1 MLQFFCGLIN
11 AVVIIFFANH
21 VGQGE
26 KLTTAHQ
33 QKSARLVTAFAL
45 TALLAACGGGGGGE
59 NANAGG
65 GAANGTPNAAGGSG
79 QGASA
84 NPVPA
89 GFEPITT
96 LAKQAVA
103 NTKYFVQTIKST
115 VTDEVVIALPTTIA
129 VGGTVVVKGD
139 TDIRW
144 KLAQSAGQTIGTRAL
159 PGGVEPGLAFSPQQ
173 STTQNWWF
181 VASSASGQKLAAVAN
196 NFTGLQAP
204 NGSATS
210 GSVWT
215 SVDAGATW
223 TERTAPGAAPWSS
236 IASSAD
242 GTKLAAV
249 GVGTQ
254 IWTSGDSGVTWV
266 PRAANLFWD
275 SVTMSADG
283 SRIAAAT
290 LETNAGSG
298 DGRIYTLEQAPG
310 AVFGAGVW
318 IERSEVQMWR
328 SIASSADGRK
338 LVAAAHRDG
347 ATSAQPGVFTSDNYG
362 VTWTAR
368 STLAVSA
375 YRVTS
380 SADGTRLAMVERF
393 GKIYT
398 SADSGLTW
406 SAGVFEGGFNSVASS
421 ADGSVLV
428 AVQANGKSSVEDQA
442 VVPGR
447 TGKML
452 VSTNA
457 GATWTE
463 RATPNKWWR
472 GAAVSADGNRLVGA
486 VNVGQIYVST
496 SNRSSYGTTGSI
508 TGGQTNELSLRY
520 LGDGLFDVTSALGA
534 GYVTR

>member
-1 MLQFFCGLIN
+1 M
-11 AVVIIFFANH
+11 
-21 VGQGE
+21 
-26 KLTTAHQ
+26 
-33 QKSARLVTAFAL
+33 TAFAL
-45 TALLAACGGGGGGE
+45 TALLAACGGGGGE
-59 NANAGG
+59 SSNAGG
-65 GAANGTPNAAGGSG
+65 GPPNASPGPT
-79 QGASA
+79 QGASS

-103 NTKYFVQTIKST
+103 NAKYFVQTIKALA
-115 VTDEVVIALPTTIA
+115 TDEVVIALPTTIA

-144 KLAQSAGQTIGTRAL
+144 KLAQNAGQTMGTRAL

-173 STTQNWWF
+173 SPTQNWWF

-196 NFTGLQAP
+196 NFTGLQNP
-204 NGSATS
+204 NGSASPS
-210 GSVWT
+210 GLVWT
-215 SVDAGATW
+215 SADAGATW
-223 TERTAPGAAPWSS
+223 TMRTAPGDAPWSS

-249 GVGTQ
+249 GVGTS

-266 PRAANLFWD
+266 ARDSVRSWD

-283 SRIAAAT
+283 SRVAAAT
-290 LETNAGSG
+290 LETTSG
-298 DGRIYTLEQAPG
+298 GNNGRIYTLEQAPG
-310 AVFGAGVW
+310 AAFGAGTW
-318 IERSEVQMWR
+318 IERAETQMWR

-338 LVAAAHRDG
+338 LVAAAYQDVV
-347 ATSAQPGVFTSDNYG
+347 TSQLTGVFTSDNYG
-362 VTWTAR
+362 VTWTR
-368 STLAVSA
+368 RPTPAVTA

-380 SADGTRLAMVERF
+380 SADGNRLAMVERF

-398 SADSGLTW
+398 SSDSGVTW
-406 SAGVFEGGFNSVASS
+406 SAGTFEGGFNSVASS

-428 AVQANGKSSVEDQA
+428 AVQANGTNPATEPA
-442 VVPGR
+442 APAGR
-447 TGKML
+447 DGRLL
-452 VSTNA
+452 VSTNS

-463 RATPNKWWR
+463 RATRNWWR

-508 TGGQTNELSLRY
+508 TGGQTNELTLRY
-520 LGDGLFDVTSALGA
+520 LGDGLFDVTSASGT

>member
-1 MLQFFCGLIN
+1 M
-11 AVVIIFFANH
+11 
-21 VGQGE
+21 
-26 KLTTAHQ
+26 TTAHQ
-33 QKSARLVTAFAL
+33 HKSARLVTAFAL
-45 TALLAACGGGGGGE
+45 TALLVACGGGGGGGGE
-59 NANAGG
+59 SASPGAGVSDG
-65 GAANGTPNAAGGSG
+65 VPSGTPNASPGPG
-79 QGASA
+79 QVPSA

-103 NTKYFVQTIKST
+103 NAKYFVQTIKAAA
-115 VTDEVVIALPTTIA
+115 TDEVVIALPTTIP

-144 KLAQSAGQTIGTRAL
+144 KLAQSAGQTMGARML
-159 PGGVEPGLAFSPQQ
+159 PGAPEPGLAFSPQQ
-173 STTQNWWF
+173 SPKQNWWF

-196 NFTGLQAP
+196 NFAGLQAP
-204 NGSATS
+204 GSSAN

-223 TERTAPGAAPWSS
+223 TERTAPGNAPWSS

-242 GTKLAAV
+242 GAKLAAV
-249 GVGTQ
+249 GLGTQ
-254 IWTSGDSGVTWV
+254 IWTSGDSGATW
-266 PRAANLFWD
+266 AAVATDRSWD

-298 DGRIYTLEQAPG
+298 DGRIYTLEQTG
-310 AVFGAGVW
+310 AVFGSGVW
-318 IERSEVQMWR
+318 VERTEVQMWR
-328 SIASSADGRK
+328 SVASSADGKK

-347 ATSAQPGVFTSDNYG
+347 ATSPQGGGVFTSNDYG
-362 VTWTAR
+362 VTWTPR
-368 STLAVSA
+368 TTPAVSA
-375 YRVTS
+375 YRVAS
-380 SADGTRLAMVERF
+380 SSDGTRLAMAERF

-398 SADSGLTW
+398 SIDSGVTW
-406 SAGVFEGGFNSVASS
+406 SAGMSEGGFNSVASS
-421 ADGSVLV
+421 ADGSVLL
-428 AVQANGKSSVEDQA
+428 AVQANGNSSVEGTTVQ
-442 VVPGR
+442 PGR
-447 TGKML
+447 TGKLL

-486 VNVGQIYVST
+486 VNVGQIFVST
-496 SNRSSYGTTGSI
+496 SNRSSYGTAGSI
-508 TGGQTNELSLRY
+508 TGGQTNELTLRY
-520 LGDGLFDVTSALGA
+520 LGDGLFDVTSAAGT
-534 GYVTR
+534 GYVVR

>member
-1 MLQFFCGLIN
+1 M
-11 AVVIIFFANH
+11 
-21 VGQGE
+21 
-26 KLTTAHQ
+26 
-33 QKSARLVTAFAL
+33 TAFAL

-59 NANAGG
+59 SSNAGG
-65 GAANGTPNAAGGSG
+65 GAANGTPNAPGGSG

-103 NTKYFVQTIKST
+103 NAKYFVQTVKAM

-129 VGGTVVVKGD
+129 VGGTVVIKGD

-144 KLAQSAGQTIGTRAL
+144 KLAQSAGQTMGTRAV

-173 STTQNWWF
+173 SPTQNWWF

-204 NGSATS
+204 GGSAN

-215 SVDAGATW
+215 SADAGATW
-223 TERTAPGAAPWSS
+223 TERTAPGNAPWSS

-242 GTKLAAV
+242 GTRLAAV
-249 GVGTQ
+249 GLGTQ
-254 IWTSGDSGVTWV
+254 IWTSGDSGATWTA
-266 PRAANLFWD
+266 RATNRSWD

-290 LETNAGSG
+290 LESNPGSG
-298 DGRIYTLEQAPG
+298 DGRIYTLESAPG
-310 AVFGAGVW
+310 AAFGTGAW
-318 IERSEVQMWR
+318 IEQNEVQMWR
-328 SIASSADGRK
+328 SIASSADGRM

-347 ATSAQPGVFTSDNYG
+347 ATSQQGGGVFTSDNYG
-362 VTWTAR
+362 VTWTPR

-375 YRVTS
+375 YRVAS
-380 SADGTRLAMVERF
+380 SADGKNLAMAERF

-398 SADSGLTW
+398 STNFGVTW
-406 SAGVFEGGFNSVASS
+406 SAGASEGGFNSVASS
-421 ADGSVLV
+421 ADGSVLL
-428 AVQANGKSSVEDQA
+428 AVQANGNSSIEGPTVQ
-442 VVPGR
+442 PGR
-447 TGKML
+447 TGKLL

-457 GATWTE
+457 GATWTQ
-463 RATPNKWWR
+463 RATRSWWR

-486 VNVGQIYVST
+486 VDVGQIFVST
-496 SNRSSYGTTGSI
+496 SNRSSYGSTGSI
-508 TGGQTNELSLRY
+508 TGGQTNELTLRY
-520 LGDGLFDVTSALGA
+520 MGDGLFDVTSASGT

>member
-1 MLQFFCGLIN
+1 M
-11 AVVIIFFANH
+11 
-21 VGQGE
+21 
-26 KLTTAHQ
+26 TTAQ
-33 QKSARLVTAFAL
+33 QHKSARLVTVFAL
-45 TALLAACGGGGGGE
+45 TALLAACGGGGEGL
-59 NANAGG
+59 NAGG
-65 GAANGTPNAAGGSG
+65 SAPNSAPNSPPNSAPNASPVPV
-79 QGASA
+79 QVPSA

-103 NTKYFVQTIKST
+103 NTKYFVQTIKAAA
-115 VTDEVVIALPTTIA
+115 TDEVVIALPTTIP
-129 VGGTVVVKGD
+129 VGATVVVKGD

-144 KLAQSAGQTIGTRAL
+144 KLAQSAGQTMGTRVV
-159 PGGVEPGLAFSPQQ
+159 PGGVEPGLAFSAQQ

-196 NFTGLQAP
+196 NFSGLQAP
-204 NGSATS
+204 GSSAS

-215 SVDAGATW
+215 SADAGATW
-223 TERTAPGAAPWSS
+223 TEQTAPGNAPWSS

-249 GVGTQ
+249 GLGTQ
-254 IWTSGDSGVTWV
+254 VWTSGDSGATWIA
-266 PRAANLFWD
+266 RATNRSWD
-275 SVTMSADG
+275 SVTVSADG

-298 DGRIYTLEQAPG
+298 DGRIYTLEQAG

-328 SIASSADGRK
+328 SIASSADGKK

-347 ATSAQPGVFTSDNYG
+347 ATSTQGGGVFTSNDYG
-362 VTWTAR
+362 VTWTPR
-368 STLAVSA
+368 TSLAVSA
-375 YRVTS
+375 YRVAS
-380 SADGTRLAMVERF
+380 SSDGSRLVMAERF

-398 SADSGLTW
+398 SIDAGVTW
-406 SAGVFEGGFNSVASS
+406 SAGTFEGGFNSVASS
-421 ADGSVLV
+421 ADGSVLL
-428 AVQANGKSSVEDQA
+428 AVQANGNSSVEGAA
-442 VVPGR
+442 VQPGR

-486 VNVGQIYVST
+486 VNVGQIFVST
-496 SNRSSYGTTGSI
+496 SNRSSYGTTGSV
-508 TGGQTNELSLRY
+508 TGGQTNEITLRY
-520 LGDGLFDVTSALGA
+520 LGDGLFDVTSASGA

>member
-1 MLQFFCGLIN
+1 M
-11 AVVIIFFANH
+11 
-21 VGQGE
+21 
-26 KLTTAHQ
+26 
-33 QKSARLVTAFAL
+33 TAFAL
-45 TALLAACGGGGGGE
+45 TALLVACGGGGGGE
-59 NANAGG
+59 STNAGA
-65 GAANGTPNAAGGSG
+65 GAQNTSTGSG
-79 QGASA
+79 ASS

-89 GFEPITT
+89 GFESITT

-103 NTKYFVQTIKST
+103 NAKYFVQTVKAM

-144 KLAQSAGQTIGTRAL
+144 KLAQNAGQTIGTRAL
-159 PGGVEPGLAFSPQQ
+159 PNGAEPGLTFVPQG
-173 STTQNWWF
+173 TMQNWWF

-196 NFTGLQAP
+196 NFPGLQNP
-204 NGSATS
+204 NVGASSS

-215 SVDAGATW
+215 SADAGATW
-223 TERTAPGAAPWSS
+223 TARTAPGDAPWSS

-254 IWTSGDSGVTWV
+254 IWTSDNSGDTWQARDIN
-266 PRAANLFWD
+266 RAWD

-283 SRIAAAT
+283 SRMAAAT
-290 LETNAGSG
+290 LETTNGG
-298 DGRIYTLEQAPG
+298 NNGRIYTLEQTPG
-310 AVFGAGVW
+310 RPFGEGGW
-318 IERSEVQMWR
+318 IERAESQMWR
-328 SIASSADGRK
+328 SIASSADGRM
-338 LVAAAHRDG
+338 LVAAAYQDV
-347 ATSAQPGVFTSDNYG
+347 ATTQPAGVFTSDNYG
-362 VTWTAR
+362 VTWTR
-368 STLAVSA
+368 RPTPAVTA

-380 SADGTRLAMVERF
+380 SADGIRLAMVERF

-398 SADSGLTW
+398 SNDSGATW
-406 SAGVFEGGFNSVASS
+406 SAGTFEGGFNSVASS

-428 AVQANGKSSVEDQA
+428 VVQANGTNPATEPA
-442 VVPGR
+442 APAGR
-447 TGKML
+447 TGKLL
-452 VSTNA
+452 VSTDS

-463 RATPNKWWR
+463 RATRSWWR

-496 SNRSSYGTTGSI
+496 SNRSSYGTTGSV
-508 TGGQTNELSLRY
+508 TGGQTNELTLRY
-520 LGDGLFDVTSALGA
+520 LGDGLFDVTSGSGT

>member
-1 MLQFFCGLIN
+1 M
-11 AVVIIFFANH
+11 
-21 VGQGE
+21 
-26 KLTTAHQ
+26 
-33 QKSARLVTAFAL
+33 VTAFTL
-45 TALLAACGGGGGGE
+45 TVLLAACGGGGGGE
-59 NANAGG
+59 SSNTGG
-65 GAANGTPNAAGGSG
+65 GASNPSPVPV

-96 LAKQAVA
+96 LVKQAVA
-103 NTKYFVQTIKST
+103 NAKYFVQTIRAAA
-115 VTDEVVIALPTTIA
+115 TDEVVIALPTTIP

-144 KLAQSAGQTIGTRAL
+144 KLAQSAGQTMGTRAL
-159 PGGVEPGLAFSPQQ
+159 PGSVEPGLAFAAQQ
-173 STTQNWWF
+173 SPTQNWWF

-196 NFTGLQAP
+196 NFPGLQNP
-204 NGSATS
+204 NAGASSS

-215 SVDAGATW
+215 SADAGATW
-223 TERTAPGAAPWSS
+223 TARTAPGDAPWSS

-249 GVGTQ
+249 GIGTQ
-254 IWTSGDSGVTWV
+254 IWTSGDSGATWL
-266 PRAANLFWD
+266 PRGAALFWD
-275 SVTMSADG
+275 SVTVSSDG

-290 LETNAGSG
+290 LETTTGNG
-298 DGRIYTLEQAPG
+298 DGKIYTLAQAPG
-310 AVFGAGVW
+310 AAFGEGAW
-318 IERSEVQMWR
+318 IEQGAVQMWR
-328 SIASSADGRK
+328 SIASSADGK
-338 LVAAAHRDG
+338 NLVAAAHRDG

-362 VTWTAR
+362 VNWTPR
-368 STLAVSA
+368 STPAVSA
-375 YRVTS
+375 YRVAS
-380 SADGTRLAMVERF
+380 SADGKNLVMAERF

-398 SADSGLTW
+398 SSNFGVTW
-406 SAGVFEGGFNSVASS
+406 SAGTSEGGFNSVASS

-428 AVQANGKSSVEDQA
+428 AVQANGKSIVEIAADST
-442 VVPGR
+442 VIPGR
-447 TGKML
+447 TGKLL

-463 RATPNKWWR
+463 RATRNWWR

-486 VNVGQIYVST
+486 VNVGQIHVST

-508 TGGQTNELSLRY
+508 TGGQTNELTLRY
-520 LGDGLFDVTSALGA
+520 LGDGLFDVTNAAGT

>member
-1 MLQFFCGLIN
+1 M
-11 AVVIIFFANH
+11 
-21 VGQGE
+21 
-26 KLTTAHQ
+26 
-33 QKSARLVTAFAL
+33 TAFAL

-59 NANAGG
+59 STNAGA
-65 GAANGTPNAAGGSG
+65 GAQNASTLS
-79 QGASA
+79 GASS

-103 NTKYFVQTIKST
+103 NAKYFVQTIKST
-115 VTDEVVIALPTTIA
+115 VTDEVTIALPTTIA

-144 KLAQSAGQTIGTRAL
+144 KLAQSAGQTMGTRAV

-173 STTQNWWF
+173 STPQNWWF

-204 NGSATS
+204 GGSAN

-215 SVDAGATW
+215 SADAGATW
-223 TERTAPGAAPWSS
+223 TERTAPGNAPWSS

-242 GTKLAAV
+242 GTRLAAV
-249 GVGTQ
+249 GLGTQ
-254 IWTSGDSGVTWV
+254 IWTSGDSGATWTA
-266 PRAANLFWD
+266 RATNRSWD

-290 LETNAGSG
+290 LESNPGSG
-298 DGRIYTLEQAPG
+298 DGRIYTLESAPG
-310 AVFGAGVW
+310 AAFGTGAW
-318 IERSEVQMWR
+318 IEQNEVQMWR
-328 SIASSADGRK
+328 SIASSADGKK

-347 ATSAQPGVFTSDNYG
+347 ATSPQAGVFTSDNYG
-362 VTWTAR
+362 VTWTPRQSA
-368 STLAVSA
+368 AVTA

-380 SADGTRLAMVERF
+380 SADGTRLAMAERF

-398 SADSGLTW
+398 SADSGVTW
-406 SAGVFEGGFNSVASS
+406 SAGTFEGGFNSVASS

-428 AVQANGKSSVEDQA
+428 AVQANGKSSVEDQSPL
-442 VVPGR
+442 PGR
-447 TGKML
+447 TGKLL

-457 GATWTE
+457 GATWTQ
-463 RATPNKWWR
+463 RATRSWWR

-486 VNVGQIYVST
+486 VDVGQIFVST
-496 SNRSSYGTTGSI
+496 SNRSSYGSTGSI
-508 TGGQTNELSLRY
+508 TGGQTNELTLRY
-520 LGDGLFDVTSALGA
+520 MGDGLFDVTSASGT